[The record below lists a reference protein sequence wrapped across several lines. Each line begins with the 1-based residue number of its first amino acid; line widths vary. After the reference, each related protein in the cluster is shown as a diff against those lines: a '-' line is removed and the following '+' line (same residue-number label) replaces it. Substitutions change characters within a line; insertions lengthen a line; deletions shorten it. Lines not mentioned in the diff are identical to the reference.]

1 MIRLPYQEALR
12 TVIERTQYPL
22 IALLQDVQRQMADEL
37 HERLGKLGYA
47 EIRPA
52 HGCVFGNMRP
62 HGVRLTDIAERSRI
76 TKQSVGEIVTNLEEL
91 GYVERVPDP
100 EDKRA
105 KLVRLTKQ
113 GQIVQDAAF
122 EIFAQIEAE
131 WAEKIGKRK
140 VAALRGALEELSLL
154 PDLVTLRPAA

>member
-1 MIRLPYQEALR
+1 VTEL
-12 TVIERTQYPL
+12 TQYPL
-22 IALLQDVQRQMADEL
+22 IGLLQDVQRQMADEL
-37 HERLGKLGYA
+37 HQRLGKLGYA

-91 GYVERVPDP
+91 GYVERIPDP

-105 KLVRLTKQ
+105 KLVRLTPR
-113 GQIVQDAAF
+113 GQEVQNAAF
-122 EIFAQIEAE
+122 AIFAEIEAE
-131 WAEKIGKRK
+131 WGERIGKKK
-140 VAALRGALEELSLL
+140 VAALRAALEELTLL
-154 PDLVTLRPAA
+154 PELVSLQTAA

>member
-1 MIRLPYQEALR
+1 MTQ
-12 TVIERTQYPL
+12 RTQYPL
-22 IALLQDVQRQMADEL
+22 IALLQDVQRQMQDEL
-37 HERLGKLGYA
+37 HERLGRLGYE

-100 EDKRA
+100 DDKRA
-105 KLVRLTKQ
+105 KLVRLTKH
-113 GQIVQDAAF
+113 GQKAQDTAY
-122 EIFAQIEAE
+122 EIFGEIEAE
-131 WAEKIGKRK
+131 WAERIGARK
-140 VAALRGALEELSLL
+140 VAALRGALEELTLL
-154 PDLVTLRPAA
+154 PDLVSLRPAA

>member
-1 MIRLPYQEALR
+1 M
-12 TVIERTQYPL
+12 IERTQYPL

-37 HERLGKLGYA
+37 HARLGKLGYP

-122 EIFAQIEAE
+122 EIFADIEAE
-131 WAEKIGKRK
+131 WAERIGKKK
-140 VAALRGALEELSLL
+140 VAALRAALEELSLL
-154 PDLVTLRPAA
+154 PPLALRPAA